1 MEIKFKIGLTTSD
14 IEKTLKED
22 KEFNDYIDENV
33 KNSKNWVIFANKNF
47 FNKDKIK
54 EYRDIKI
61 IYNNFIQN
69 NTIAI
74 LHKNGI

>member
-22 KEFNDYIDENV
+22 KEFNDYIDKNV
-33 KNSKNWVIFANKNF
+33 KDSRNWVIFANKNF
-47 FNKDKIK
+47 FNKDEIK